1 MTGSDY
7 RNTKAQQMRSWL
19 KLCRLSILLALA
31 PLAITLNAFGA
42 MSLDKMIVYFEPNK
56 SPRQDIVVTNP
67 DKENLYLQT
76 EVYKVVN
83 PGTKQEE
90 RVRITDPSELKLLS
104 TPQKTIVA
112 PNSRKTVRL
121 VSLETPKTTESVYR
135 VTFKPVVGDL
145 EATQNA
151 IKLLIAYQALVFV
164 RPENPEYKVT
174 ARREKDSITF
184 TNSGN
189 VNVVLRNGQFC
200 SDQKGKRQ
208 CSDIDEIKR
217 LYAGQSWTLKIPS
230 SKTQVEYGLF
240 NGSTEER
247 KKF

>member
-1 MTGSDY
+1 
-7 RNTKAQQMRSWL
+7 MRSWL
-19 KLCRLSILLALA
+19 KRYLFLPSLATA
-31 PLAITLNAFGA
+31 FLAITFNAYGA
-42 MSLDKMIVYFEPNK
+42 MSLDKMIVYFEPDK

-67 DKENLYLQT
+67 DPENLYLQT

-83 PGTKQEE
+83 PGTEQEQ
-90 RVRITDPSELKLLS
+90 RIRITDPSELTLLS
-104 TPQKTIVA
+104 TPQKTIIA

-121 VSLETPKTTESVYR
+121 VSLETPETVESVYR

-151 IKLLIAYQALVFV
+151 IKLLIAYQTLVFV

-174 ARREKDSITF
+174 AKRDQDSITF

-189 VNVVLRNGQFC
+189 INVVLRNGQFC
-200 SDQKGKRQ
+200 SGQDNKRQ
-208 CSDIDEIKR
+208 CSDIDDVKR

-230 SKTQVEYGLF
+230 SKTEVEYGLF

-247 KKF
+247 KSF